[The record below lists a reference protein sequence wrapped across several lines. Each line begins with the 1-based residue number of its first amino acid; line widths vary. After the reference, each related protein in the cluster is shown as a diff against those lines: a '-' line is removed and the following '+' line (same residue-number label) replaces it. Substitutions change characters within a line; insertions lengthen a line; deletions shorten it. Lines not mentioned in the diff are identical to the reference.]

1 MSELIIEGLVPELA
15 AKAREHRTRA
25 HAMGLDIVFVSG
37 ARTWSE
43 QMDDY
48 AKGRGMTA
56 AGWVVTDKDRI
67 VTKALPD
74 HDPHVRRAAYDLVPI
89 VNEREAWTRIDLFQE
104 LGRIGKELG
113 LVWGGDWKNLHDYDH
128 FELAN
133 WRALPLPT

>member
-1 MSELIIEGLVPELA
+1 MSDLIIESLLPELA
-15 AKAREHRTRA
+15 AKAREHRARA
-25 HAMGLDIVFVSG
+25 HALGLDVVFDSC
-37 ARTWSE
+37 ARTWQE
-43 QMDDY
+43 QMKLY
-48 AKGRGMTA
+48 EQGRQRSA
-56 AGWVVTDKDRI
+56 SGWIILDEKKI